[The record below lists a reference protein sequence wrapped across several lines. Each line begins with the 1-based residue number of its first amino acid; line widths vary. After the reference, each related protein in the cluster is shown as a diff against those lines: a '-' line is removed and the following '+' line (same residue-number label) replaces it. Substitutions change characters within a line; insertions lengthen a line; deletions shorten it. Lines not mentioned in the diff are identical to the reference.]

1 MNRRLWF
8 AAAPLALAV
17 MFGSVAQAEPQKKL
31 GNISSVDWNR
41 MEMDIK
47 EKATGVGTW
56 KVARDCSVRFVDQK
70 EKFRNPSL
78 NDLKPPMYIAFYFER
93 DSNVINSI
101 EVMDVGFNVAAGG
114 PGAQVDA
121 VVTNLDMNIGHVEV
135 RLNPGGIKT
144 FEVDPKNALAGIK
157 IGDRVKLVIDT
168 REGGREVVTRISK

>member
-1 MNRRLWF
+1 MNRRTWF
-8 AAAPLALAV
+8 AVAPLALSV
-17 MFGSVAQAEPQKKL
+17 LFGSLAQAEPQKKL
-31 GNISSVDWNR
+31 GNIQSIDWQR

-47 EKATGVGTW
+47 EKPTGVGTW
-56 KVARDCSVRFVDQK
+56 KVARDCSVRFLDQK

-101 EVMDVGFNVAAGG
+101 EVVDVGFNVAAGG
-114 PGAQVDA
+114 TGAQVDA

-144 FEVDPKNALAGIK
+144 FEVDPKSALGGIR
-157 IGDRVKLVIDT
+157 IGDRVKLLIDT
-168 REGGREVVTRISK
+168 REGGREVVTRITK